1 MVCAMF
7 YERGFGAPSHQFLL
21 SLL

>member
-1 MVCAMF
+1 MF